1 MQSIV
6 SEIFAT
12 LGGSTEIAR
21 GTGHPVQTVNDW
33 LSKGKPE
40 IPPWRRGDV
49 LSFARNAGKLTE
61 LSPEALSYLQS
72 QQRTVGRAAAA

>member
-6 SEIFAT
+6 SEIFDT

-21 GTGHPVQTVNDW
+21 GTGYPVQTVNDW

-40 IPPWRRGDV
+40 IPPWRRNDV
-49 LSFARNAGKLTE
+49 LTHARNAGKLTD
-61 LSPEALSYLQS
+61 LSPDALAYLQS
-72 QQRTVGRAAAA
+72 QKRTVGRSIAA